1 MGRTLYFW
9 RFPWLPASE
18 PPRPRPTPTPERRPQ
33 PTATP
38 TPRPTPQPAPTPTA
52 RPTPTPT
59 PGSTARPQQTGHGL
73 TSAFVETAT
82 KVANNVANAIQ
93 VPSGISGMFRTPP
106 GLSLGLNRLN
116 AFGSVAAV
124 PLAMYQAAR
133 DIGKARENPTT
144 GNVLQA
150 VSSGIGVPR
159 NIAAA
164 AGAVFSATTA
174 HTYRGAFRAAETAFR
189 AAAPNVSANALR
201 SAAHAA
207 ASSSVDAL
215 QSGIRSGA
223 SRLINSAGVR
233 AAESAIST
241 AVRGGEGSIRT
252 IMGAG
257 TRAAARAELRAA
269 AGGAARAATSAAVHS
284 GAGALGRAAARFAP
298 GVNVAVAAMDVGI
311 AAATLANPDASTTS
325 KVTSVITAAGS
336 IAAATNIPIVS
347 QVGAAVSVVSS
358 FVGGLFG

>member
-1 MGRTLYFW
+1 MAPRVGDT
-9 RFPWLPASE
+9 
-18 PPRPRPTPTPERRPQ
+18 PPRPRPRPTPERRPQ
-33 PTATP
+33 ATP
-38 TPRPTPQPAPTPTA
+38 TARPTQTA

-59 PGSTARPQQTGHGL
+59 SGTTARTQRSGHGL
-73 TSAFVETAT
+73 SSEFVDK
-82 KVANNVANAIQ
+82 KVKDSNNVASAIQ
-93 VPSGISGMFRTPP
+93 VPSGISGMFQKTPP
-106 GLSLGLNRLN
+106 NLSLGLNRLN

-124 PLAMYQAAR
+124 PFAMYQAAR
-133 DIGKARENPTT
+133 DFGKARENPTT

-150 VSSGIGVPR
+150 VTSGIGVPR

-164 AGAVFSATTA
+164 AGAVFSAKTA

-189 AAAPNVSANALR
+189 AAAPNVSSSALR

-215 QSGIRSGA
+215 QNGIRSGA
-223 SRLINSAGVR
+223 SRLINSGGVR

-241 AVRGGEGSIRT
+241 AVKGGEGAIRT
-252 IMGAG
+252 LMGTG

-269 AGGAARAATSAAVHS
+269 ASGAARAATNAALHS
-284 GAGALGRAAARFAP
+284 GASTLGRAAARFAP
-298 GVNVAVAAMDVGI
+298 GVNVAVAAMDVTM
-311 AAATLANPDASTTS
+311 AATTLANPDASTTA
-325 KVTSVITAAGS
+325 KVTSVITAVGS
-336 IAAATNIPIVS
+336 VAAATNIPVVS